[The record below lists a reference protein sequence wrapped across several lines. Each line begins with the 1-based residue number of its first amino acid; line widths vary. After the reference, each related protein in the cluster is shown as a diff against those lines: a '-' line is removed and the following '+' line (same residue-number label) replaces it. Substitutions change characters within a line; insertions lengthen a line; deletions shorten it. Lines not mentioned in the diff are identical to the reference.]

1 MSSVSVAFSLRTLLV
16 VLTGAC
22 WSRRGG
28 GRLVDI
34 MLGDHGDR
42 DDHEDEDD
50 DDFVNKLKI
59 TRNLRLVAGLAPASF
74 AEVET

>member
-1 MSSVSVAFSLRTLLV
+1 M
-16 VLTGAC
+16 
-22 WSRRGG
+22 
-28 GRLVDI
+28 VDI
-34 MLGDHGDR
+34 IFFYLLDNIMVGDDGDR
-42 DDHEDEDD
+42 DDDDDEDD

>member
-1 MSSVSVAFSLRTLLV
+1 MVEIIL
-16 VLTGAC
+16 GDD
-22 WSRRGG
+22 G
-28 GRLVDI
+28 GR
-34 MLGDHGDR
+34 
-42 DDHEDEDD
+42 DDGEDEDD

>member
-1 MSSVSVAFSLRTLLV
+1 MV
-16 VLTGAC
+16 
-22 WSRRGG
+22 
-28 GRLVDI
+28 
-34 MLGDHGDR
+34 GDDGDR
-42 DDHEDEDD
+42 DDDEDEDD

>member
-1 MSSVSVAFSLRTLLV
+1 M
-16 VLTGAC
+16 
-22 WSRRGG
+22 
-28 GRLVDI
+28 VDI